1 MFVFII
7 FPNQA
12 NIYQISYNVNLFSG
26 LESQKVHFCS
36 LNQVKGNYTSN
47 IVTVSIINN
56 SDKQHKAISKIHSI
70 SEMFLTTHSFYLIQR
85 F

>member
-1 MFVFII
+1 MSNIKFLRNRIEKCKIILHMFVFII

-12 NIYQISYNVNLFSG
+12 NVYQIRYNVNLFSG

-56 SDKQHKAISKIHSI
+56 SDK
-70 SEMFLTTHSFYLIQR
+70 
-85 F
+85 